1 MGSTAFNMW
10 LTSYLVSF
18 IKYSVLF
25 EVDNGNDDKAELVNP
40 LKYNMANTINLYF
53 LGFQEK
59 EERVGGWFIKPL
71 NAPNY
76 CYDQQ
81 CSSELFNTD
90 SLSALDTVFLLLHG
104 NAKNRGAAH
113 RIAAYKTFQK
123 LGFHTLTLD
132 YRGYGDSVKVGEMSE
147 STIVEDA
154 LIAIRELRKQL
165 GSKFKL
171 ILYGHSM
178 GSGVSTHCTVLA
190 QEEGLTVDGTLLD
203 SPMHS
208 MSWAL
213 DNDRLFYYIDAALDV
228 KSSMKEH
235 DIYFDSVGWLKKV
248 KVPVRILHA
257 EVDHV
262 VPIQAAID
270 LYNDVKQSGKK
281 NIELIRFEEDGLGHI
296 GISTTPGFI
305 HQISDF
311 ASLVRL

>member
-1 MGSTAFNMW
+1 MW
-10 LTSYLVSF
+10 LTSYLVGL
-18 IKYSVLF
+18 IKYSILF
-25 EVDNGNDDKAELVNP
+25 EVNNGNDDKAELVNP
-40 LKYNMANTINLYF
+40 SAYGLDNAVNIYF
-53 LGFQEK
+53 KGFQEA
-59 EERVGGWFIKPL
+59 EERIGAWFIKP
-71 NAPNY
+71 NDVEGY
-76 CYDQQ
+76 CNKED
-81 CSSELFNTD
+81 CASDLFNTNKLGSD
-90 SLSALDTVFLLLHG
+90 DTVFLLLHG
-104 NAKNRGAAH
+104 NAKNRGASH

-123 LGFHTLTLD
+123 LGFYTLTLD

-154 LIAIRELRKQL
+154 LVAIRELRKQL

-190 QEEGLTVDGTLLD
+190 QEEGLTVDGILLD

-213 DNDRLFYYIDAALDV
+213 DNDRLFYYIDGALDV

-257 EVDHV
+257 DVDHV

-270 LYNDVKQSGKK
+270 LHNDVKQSGKK

-305 HQISDF
+305 QQISDF